1 MRISN
6 YEIKIIKDVIYKYV
20 NELEVEIYLFG
31 SRAFDY
37 KKGGDIDIFIKT
49 DNKISLKDKIKILT
63 DFEIFGIERQV
74 DLVIQ
79 DSNTQFE
86 EIFKKALMEGI
97 KL

>member
-1 MRISN
+1 MRISK

-79 DSNTQFE
+79 DSDTQFE